1 MDMDDRRIDRI
12 LRNLILNALEHGE
25 GRPVNISVA
34 ANDNAVAVAVRDHGI
49 GMTPAEAARVFDR
62 FWRADPA
69 RARTTG
75 GSGLGLSIAAE
86 DTKLHNGWLQA
97 WGRKGSGANFRLTL
111 PLRQGETI
119 TKSPL
124 QLEPVDV
131 GLHGAGANGP
141 CCCWTT
147 RRPRAPTCRQAG
159 TGTRPPEQRVPA
171 QREPERRR
179 GHERCHREGH
189 PAAAALLAVLL
200 FLLTSCA
207 QIPRSG
213 PVGKSTDESAGNP
226 NNAPVFFPSAPR
238 AGAGPEA
245 VIEDFYLAGS
255 GYEDDYAVARQYLTQ
270 ASSVTWKPDQ
280 RVLVFRSARVVP
292 TGVENVFNYELDVS
306 YSVDADGVATQLP
319 EGTKENIPATLTQ
332 VDGEWRIAEL
342 PDGTAIPEETF
353 KVIYGAYPIYFYDP
367 TFTYAVPDV
376 RWFIKKK
383 TVKAMTSALLGGP
396 APYLKGAVVSAFPS
410 GIKLARE
417 SVPVVSG
424 AAQVDLTAKDLVEA
438 SNEDRLRMQT
448 QLALTFRSQPDVI
461 NVELRANQDLV
472 RVEDNG
478 SVLPPIRDK
487 NVPARQIAVS
497 NNDLVRYENNR
508 ISPLPDIQSVSSL
521 SPRAPAE
528 SPVSQSA
535 AFLNAGRGT
544 LYSVVPGQPARS
556 LTTRATLTR
565 PSFDRYDWVWTAG
578 PGANGATELVA
589 YRPAGV
595 AEGATVPTVT
605 VSPAGFPDGPS
616 RNSRSHARAP
626 APSSSR
632 SRTAKPRSR

>member
-1 MDMDDRRIDRI
+1 VRVRSSK
-12 LRNLILNALEHGE
+12 LT
-25 GRPVNISVA
+25 A
-34 ANDNAVAVAVRDHGI
+34 A
-49 GMTPAEAARVFDR
+49 
-62 FWRADPA
+62 
-69 RARTTG
+69 
-75 GSGLGLSIAAE
+75 
-86 DTKLHNGWLQA
+86 
-97 WGRKGSGANFRLTL
+97 
-111 PLRQGETI
+111 
-119 TKSPL
+119 
-124 QLEPVDV
+124 
-131 GLHGAGANGP
+131 
-141 CCCWTT
+141 C
-147 RRPRAPTCRQAG
+147 
-159 TGTRPPEQRVPA
+159 
-171 QREPERRR
+171 
-179 GHERCHREGH
+179 
-189 PAAAALLAVLL
+189 AAALALVL

-238 AGAGPEA
+238 PGAGPES

-292 TGVENVFNYELDVS
+292 TAVENVFNYELDVA

-319 EGTKENIPATLTQ
+319 PGTTENIPATLTQ
-332 VDGEWRIAEL
+332 VDGEWRIAEIA
-342 PDGTAIPEETF
+342 DGTAIPEETF

-410 GIKLARE
+410 GVKLARE

-478 SVLPPIRDK
+478 SVLAPIRDK
-487 NVPARQIAVS
+487 NVPAHQIAVS

-508 ISPLPDIQSVSSL
+508 ISPLPDIQSVAAL
-521 SPRAPAE
+521 APRAPAE

-535 AFLNAGRGT
+535 AFLSADRTT
-544 LYSVVPGQPARS
+544 LYSIGPGQPARA
-556 LTTRATLTR
+556 LTTRASLSR

-578 PGANGATELVA
+578 PGASGATEVVS
-589 YRPAGV
+589 YRPAGA
-595 AEGATVPTVT
+595 AEGAPAPTVPLAPGWLAGRTVKEFR
-605 VSPAGFPDGPS
+605 VSREG
-616 RNSRSHARAP
+616 ARALVISEQNGKTRVQVTGIIRGTDGTPRDLTAPMTLLTVRDPDQGVWVDDSTVAVMKGSASETVIPELLSLTSAQPELLAQWPGLTALSAGNGPEEIFAQSAEGIFQRLGNGWSPQLKGPVDP
-626 APSSSR
+626 AFPG
-632 SRTAKPRSR
+632 

>member
-1 MDMDDRRIDRI
+1 MR
-12 LRNLILNALEHGE
+12 
-25 GRPVNISVA
+25 
-34 ANDNAVAVAVRDHGI
+34 VRLK
-49 GMTPAEAARVFDR
+49 TV
-62 FWRADPA
+62 
-69 RARTTG
+69 
-75 GSGLGLSIAAE
+75 
-86 DTKLHNGWLQA
+86 
-97 WGRKGSGANFRLTL
+97 
-111 PLRQGETI
+111 
-119 TKSPL
+119 
-124 QLEPVDV
+124 
-131 GLHGAGANGP
+131 
-141 CCCWTT
+141 C
-147 RRPRAPTCRQAG
+147 
-159 TGTRPPEQRVPA
+159 
-171 QREPERRR
+171 
-179 GHERCHREGH
+179 
-189 PAAAALLAVLL
+189 AAALAVVLL
-200 FLLTSCA
+200 MLTSCA

-292 TGVENVFNYELDVS
+292 TGAENVFNYELDVA

-319 EGTKENIPATLTQ
+319 AGTTENIPATLTQ
-332 VDGEWRIAEL
+332 VDGEWRIAEIA
-342 PDGTAIPEETF
+342 DGTAIPEETF

-376 RWFIKKK
+376 RWFIRKK

-478 SVLPPIRDK
+478 SVLAPIRDK
-487 NVPARQIAVS
+487 NVPAHQIAVS
-497 NNDLVRYENNR
+497 NNELVRYENNR
-508 ISPLPDIQSVSSL
+508 ISPLPDIQSVSAL
-521 SPRAPAE
+521 APRAPAE

-535 AFLNAGRGT
+535 AFLNAGRTT
-544 LYSVVPGQPARS
+544 LYSIVPGQAARA
-556 LTTRATLTR
+556 LTTRATLSR
-565 PSFDRYDWVWTAG
+565 PSFGRYDWVWTAG
-578 PGANGATELVA
+578 PGASGATEVIA
-589 YRPAGV
+589 YRPVGV
-595 AEGATVPTVT
+595 AEGAAVPTVSLAPGWLAGRT
-605 VSPAGFPDGPS
+605 VKEFRVS
-616 RNSRSHARAP
+616 REGARALVISEQNGKTRVQVTGIIRAADGTPRDLTAPMTLLTARDPDQGVWVDDATVAVLKGSASETVIPELLSLTSAQPEPLAPWPGLTALSAGNGAEEIYAQSAEGIFQRLGNGWSPQLKGP
-626 APSSSR
+626 ADP
-632 SRTAKPRSR
+632 AFPG

>member
-1 MDMDDRRIDRI
+1 M
-12 LRNLILNALEHGE
+12 
-25 GRPVNISVA
+25 
-34 ANDNAVAVAVRDHGI
+34 
-49 GMTPAEAARVFDR
+49 RVSSSKF
-62 FWRADPA
+62 
-69 RARTTG
+69 RT
-75 GSGLGLSIAAE
+75 A
-86 DTKLHNGWLQA
+86 
-97 WGRKGSGANFRLTL
+97 
-111 PLRQGETI
+111 
-119 TKSPL
+119 
-124 QLEPVDV
+124 
-131 GLHGAGANGP
+131 
-141 CCCWTT
+141 C
-147 RRPRAPTCRQAG
+147 
-159 TGTRPPEQRVPA
+159 
-171 QREPERRR
+171 
-179 GHERCHREGH
+179 
-189 PAAAALLAVLL
+189 AALLAVVLL
-200 FLLTSCA
+200 MLTSCA

-238 AGAGPEA
+238 SGARPEA

-292 TGVENVFNYELDVS
+292 TGVENVFNYELDVA

-319 EGTKENIPATLTQ
+319 PGTTENIPATLTR
-332 VDGEWRIAEL
+332 VDDEWRISEI

-383 TVKAMTSALLGGP
+383 TVKSMTSALLGGP

-478 SVLPPIRDK
+478 SVLAPIRDK
-487 NVPARQIAVS
+487 NIPAHQIAVS
-497 NNDLVRYENNR
+497 NNELVRYENNR
-508 ISPLPDIQSVSSL
+508 VSPLPDIQSVAAL
-521 SPRAPAE
+521 APRAPAE

-535 AFLNAGRGT
+535 AFLNAGRTT
-544 LYSVVPGQPARS
+544 LYSIVPGQAARP
-556 LTTRATLTR
+556 LTTRAALSR

-578 PGANGATELVA
+578 PGASGATEVVA
-589 YRPAGV
+589 YRPVGL
-595 AEGATVPTVT
+595 AEGAPVPTVSLAPSWLAGRT
-605 VSPAGFPDGPS
+605 VKEFRVS
-616 RNSRSHARAP
+616 REGARALVISEQNGKTKVQVTGIIRAADGTPRDLTAPMTLLTARDPDQGVWVDDATVAVLKGSASESVIPELLSLTSAQPELLAPWPGLTALSAGNGPQEIYAQSAEGIFQRLGNGWSPQLKGPVDP
-626 APSSSR
+626 AFPG
-632 SRTAKPRSR
+632 